1 MLKIAFQTTPVGFF
15 LIPKYK
21 RIFKQHLFEPKM
33 NLLNFIW
40 GNIIWALKQMISV
53 L

>member
-33 NLLNFIW
+33 NLLNFIFA
-40 GNIIWALKQMISV
+40 ILFSKETQI
-53 L
+53 